1 MAKWLK
7 LNNERGDGMTRKRGI
22 LCVLIL
28 TAFIGC
34 ASTSQWP
41 QLTGFLDSYA
51 GMYRSS
57 EIENIFVIKHKAKNV
72 NDYKKFLVDPVTIQ
86 LTPDAK
92 AYEMERKD
100 LERIASVFRSDI
112 KRALG
117 KNYTVVESPGA
128 DVLRVRVAIT
138 DILQRSSSGSSKG
151 LVEAEF
157 IDTRSKERIAA
168 VVTSAKGMF
177 LDEWAS
183 HLKGRL
189 DYLNSDAK
197 IYRVE

>member
-1 MAKWLK
+1 MSKGRA
-7 LNNERGDGMTRKRGI
+7 I
-22 LCVLIL
+22 LSTLLL
-28 TAFIGC
+28 TVFIGC

-57 EIENIFVIKHKAKNV
+57 EIEDIFVIKHKAINV
-72 NDYKKFLVDPVTIQ
+72 NDYSKFLVDPVTIQ
-86 LTPDAK
+86 LTPDAE

-100 LERIASVFRSDI
+100 LERIASSFRSDI
-112 KRALG
+112 KRALQ

-138 DILQRSSSGSSKG
+138 DILKQSSSGSSKG
-151 LVEAEF
+151 LVEVEF
-157 IDTRSKERIAA
+157 VDTQTKERIAA
-168 VVTSAKGMF
+168 VVTSSKGMF

-183 HLKGRL
+183 TLKGRL
-189 DYLNSDAK
+189 DYLNSDTK
-197 IYRVE
+197 IYQVK